1 MKNYIKR
8 NIKKIFNQ
16 KLFYIILCFLFLII
30 PIILFILLL
39 LGKEKS
45 AIDSWTIGVGFYGA
59 LLGGLGTI
67 IAFIVTSQQT
77 NKIQSENVKLL
88 KEQFYEDK
96 RINVKPF
103 LDINI
108 SSICDATKEGYYDL
122 NKDYAFKKSNNN
134 NIIIFANDELMLN
147 IKNVGIGPAINIKFI
162 KIKFDEKINIVNNIK
177 DNINNINLEKFNIN
191 LGALHINESKFLKTY
206 FNLIDANLNKRY
218 FDSQNE
224 ISELVKLADHYIE
237 FTIEFNDI
245 LENLYEKKV
254 VILIQNNIKS
264 KTITSM
270 QLPNGSNPRRITS
283 NTLKFKI
290 LENQCSEILK
300 RKR

>member
-134 NIIIFANDELMLN
+134 NIIFANDELMLN